1 MNKHESTRF
10 QQSMEFHP
18 QNFASG
24 SHNSFQSEAKHHNTY
39 TWSQQAN
46 LSSDHKFFKTQL
58 SSEGIYVG
66 LTLKSLSAAI
76 IESSPCKPQ

>member
-10 QQSMEFHP
+10 QQSMQFHP
-18 QNFASG
+18 KILLRGHIIPSKAKQ
-24 SHNSFQSEAKHHNTY
+24 KHHNPY

-46 LSSDHKFFKTQL
+46 LSSDHKFVKAQL

-76 IESSPCKPQ
+76 IESSSCKPQ

>member
-1 MNKHESTRF
+1 MNLQGFSRAW
-10 QQSMEFHP
+10 
-18 QNFASG
+18 NFIHKILLRGHIIPSKVK
-24 SHNSFQSEAKHHNTY
+24 QKHHNPH

-46 LSSDHKFFKTQL
+46 LSFDHKFVKTQL

-76 IESSPCKPQ
+76 VQSSPCKPQ